1 MRLVYAVF
9 AFSMMGLVIP
19 AFADDSRYDEIDM
32 KIREE
37 VKQCKVEIDS
47 DDSKTDAEKT
57 VAKRD
62 CETEI
67 NIHYRES
74 ISDPVATAE
83 LKAKLENIGRC
94 ENWYPQFNYLTMEQ
108 FKMQKNSENLA
119 DCLLLYNDAIWDY
132 VGKDRAYQLVDR
144 LEEIKTDSP
153 PVPQPI
159 SILVEA
165 PIETETKIVDMTEEP
180 DKIRQLEK
188 QIEQL
193 ETEIKRKDA
202 VIQEQVKTIMDLFNR
217 ISKVFFEPFNLP
229 LLRS

>member
-1 MRLVYAVF
+1 
-9 AFSMMGLVIP
+9 
-19 AFADDSRYDEIDM
+19 
-32 KIREE
+32 
-37 VKQCKVEIDS
+37 
-47 DDSKTDAEKT
+47 
-57 VAKRD
+57 
-62 CETEI
+62 
-67 NIHYRES
+67 
-74 ISDPVATAE
+74 
-83 LKAKLENIGRC
+83 
-94 ENWYPQFNYLTMEQ
+94 
-108 FKMQKNSENLA
+108 MQKNSENLA

-165 PIETETKIVDMTEEP
+165 PIETETKIVDIAEEP